1 MPLFSHNIMQIV
13 GFLTWLVYSIDDLLF
28 SGPGLNLFLRLLDFD
43 IGSFHVD
50 KYNAPGVCIF
60 YLLLLHNM

>member
-1 MPLFSHNIMQIV
+1 MLFLS
-13 GFLTWLVYSIDDLLF
+13 FF

-50 KYNAPGVCIF
+50 KYNAPGVSGV
-60 YLLLLHNM
+60 YGNDSK